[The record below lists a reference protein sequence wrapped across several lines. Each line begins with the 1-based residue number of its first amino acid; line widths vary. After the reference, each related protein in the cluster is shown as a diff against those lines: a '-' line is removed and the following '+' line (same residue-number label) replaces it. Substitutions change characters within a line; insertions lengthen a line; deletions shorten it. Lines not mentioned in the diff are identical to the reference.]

1 MSFIKKNLNFKIME
15 KLKMQSLDVI
25 GNNIDKI
32 AQLFPNCVTE
42 RIGKDGKPELAID
55 FDKLRAELTNDVM
68 EEGEERYQFT
78 WPGKRAASRLA
89 NETTTQTLRPCREES
104 VDFDNTQNLY
114 IEGDN
119 LEVLKVLRETYLGK
133 VKMIYIDPPYNT
145 GNDFVYNDDFVQGSN
160 DFEQISGF
168 FDDEGNQTI
177 DPLQRNTE
185 KNGRFHTDW
194 LNMIYPRL
202 KVAKDLLT
210 EDGIIFISIDDK
222 EVDNL
227 GKVCSEIFGKTNY
240 IGTLVLQTATD
251 NNPRQI
257 TTEHEYIVCYAKN
270 KSIQTAW
277 TAKNH
282 QVELIQNK
290 YNSLKEIYGD
300 NTVKI
305 QEDLRKWIKSNK
317 EELEGIAHYDNV
329 DEKGVFHDGDI
340 ANTVFGGYKYDVIH
354 PITGK
359 ACKIPE
365 KGFRYP
371 ESTMMEMIESG
382 DIMFG
387 VDETTLIKPKKRLE
401 NAKDLLRSIIYEDG
415 RSSTKQF
422 ESLMSRDIFQNPKS
436 VNVLS
441 RLMDFTVADGD
452 IVIDFFSGSGSTA
465 EATMNLYNKVKKNI
479 KFILVQIPEDLNVS
493 ILTASSR
500 AKQTLKNAI
509 KFLDSINKPHT
520 VCEIGKER
528 IRRAGKKIK
537 DDELDKLNEELN
549 YLVSQRA
556 LVDNDFWCN
565 SNELENKIKEL
576 GDKIKDLQR
585 LDTGFRVLKLDSSNM
600 NDVYY
605 TPEEFSLNTLFSENV
620 KENRTA
626 EDLLFQVML
635 DLGIELSAKIEKQE
649 IAGKEVFLVDENYL
663 IVCFDKDV
671 NETTITEIAKMH
683 PVYFVMRDA
692 SAATDNVIDNFDQLF
707 EAYSKDTVRKIL

>member
-1 MSFIKKNLNFKIME
+1 ME
-15 KLKMQSLDVI
+15 KLKMQSLDVT

-42 RIGKDGKPELAID
+42 RIGKDGKPEMAID
-55 FDKLRAELTNDVM
+55 FDKLKAELTNDVL

-145 GNDFVYNDDFVQGSN
+145 GNDFVYNDDFAQGSN

-317 EELEGIAHYDNV
+317 DELEGIAHYDNV

-436 VNVLS
+436 VNILS

-556 LVDNDFWCN
+556 LIDNDFWCN

-576 GDKIKDLQR
+576 EDKIKDLWR

-620 KENRTA
+620 KEDRTA

-649 IAGKEVFLVDENYL
+649 IAGKEVFLVDGNYL
-663 IVCFDKDV
+663 IACFDKDV

-692 SAATDNVIDNFDQLF
+692 SAASDNVIDNFDQLF

>member
-1 MSFIKKNLNFKIME
+1 M
-15 KLKMQSLDVI
+15 
-25 GNNIDKI
+25 
-32 AQLFPNCVTE
+32 
-42 RIGKDGKPELAID
+42 
-55 FDKLRAELTNDVM
+55 
-68 EEGEERYQFT
+68 
-78 WPGKRAASRLA
+78 
-89 NETTTQTLRPCREES
+89 
-104 VDFDNTQNLY
+104 
-114 IEGDN
+114 
-119 LEVLKVLRETYLGK
+119 
-133 VKMIYIDPPYNT
+133 
-145 GNDFVYNDDFVQGSN
+145 
-160 DFEQISGF
+160 
-168 FDDEGNQTI
+168 
-177 DPLQRNTE
+177 
-185 KNGRFHTDW
+185 
-194 LNMIYPRL
+194 
-202 KVAKDLLT
+202 
-210 EDGIIFISIDDK
+210 
-222 EVDNL
+222 
-227 GKVCSEIFGKTNY
+227 
-240 IGTLVLQTATD
+240 
-251 NNPRQI
+251 
-257 TTEHEYIVCYAKN
+257 
-270 KSIQTAW
+270 
-277 TAKNH
+277 
-282 QVELIQNK
+282 
-290 YNSLKEIYGD
+290 
-300 NTVKI
+300 
-305 QEDLRKWIKSNK
+305 
-317 EELEGIAHYDNV
+317 
-329 DEKGVFHDGDI
+329 
-340 ANTVFGGYKYDVIH
+340 FGGYKYDVIH

-565 SNELENKIKEL
+565 YNELENKIKEL

>member
-1 MSFIKKNLNFKIME
+1 MNH
-15 KLKMQSLDVI
+15 LKMQSLDVV

-55 FDKLRAELTNDVM
+55 FDKLKAELTNDVL

-465 EATMNLYNKVKKNI
+465 EAIMNLYNKVKKNI